1 MFRRMWIIMFLVSV
15 LPMAARKQKPLVP
28 DSLQLIET
36 NIHGISL
43 RMRRVEG
50 GSFVMGSTADQYDP
64 EIYSD
69 KPAHLVFLSPFYIAE
84 TEITYELWQAVMP
97 DYKSSFHPKGF
108 TYSPISYVSWF
119 DCCEFIRRLDS
130 ITGLPFRL
138 PTEAEWEYAAR
149 GGKDSRKY
157 RFSGGNEPDSVG
169 WNSRNSGNW
178 THAVGRKHANELGLY
193 DMSGNVAEWCQDWY
207 APYCVGTAVNPCVC
221 DSGEFKIARGGSYDD
236 CAANSHISLR
246 RWYSPESNYNYIGFR
261 VAFTLPDDPMM
272 QKQNISE
279 PALTK
284 KIRAKGKKLL
294 FHYVEAEQPYYISEE
309 ITVSQWKKTMQQS
322 PKDTQKNLA
331 TGMSRNERARFAEI
345 WSLETGEAL
354 IVATAEHIEKA
365 RAQGLISASMPDT
378 GKKHQS
384 IRRTQRKRK
393 AVSALSPWTELVGVR
408 LSKPD
413 DPVLLEYRKDD
424 DDSQP
429 LRLVLFYSL

>member
-1 MFRRMWIIMFLVSV
+1 M
-15 LPMAARKQKPLVP
+15 
-28 DSLQLIET
+28 
-36 NIHGISL
+36 
-43 RMRRVEG
+43 
-50 GSFVMGSTADQYDP
+50 
-64 EIYSD
+64 
-69 KPAHLVFLSPFYIAE
+69 
-84 TEITYELWQAVMP
+84 
-97 DYKSSFHPKGF
+97 
-108 TYSPISYVSWF
+108 
-119 DCCEFIRRLDS
+119 
-130 ITGLPFRL
+130 
-138 PTEAEWEYAAR
+138 
-149 GGKDSRKY
+149 
-157 RFSGGNEPDSVG
+157 
-169 WNSRNSGNW
+169 
-178 THAVGRKHANELGLY
+178 
-193 DMSGNVAEWCQDWY
+193 
-207 APYCVGTAVNPCVC
+207 
-221 DSGEFKIARGGSYDD
+221 
-236 CAANSHISLR
+236 
-246 RWYSPESNYNYIGFR
+246 
-261 VAFTLPDDPMM
+261 
-272 QKQNISE
+272 
-279 PALTK
+279 
-284 KIRAKGKKLL
+284 L

-429 LRLVLFYSL
+429 CGLCSFIPYKIHKSIRINIHYFKKKCILGIKKRPTIAYVRRFVYFCSAI